1 MSYILERFE
10 RWRWIHPLP
19 SNPPRETSLNNE
31 IRVKRRKK
39 KRTTTLR
46 SCWLSLQNHRK
57 NRIKNN
63 FSSVPSHMHLIKQK
77 HLQKKLNVREYFKA
91 RFSRENEAEQKLCCC
106 KCLNY
111 IKKTCHENKTFN
123 LSLLFRYKKCN
134 NHEKPSNV
142 TLFENC
148 EKKRKCKKFL
158 NYSYFTWVGDFLRK
172 TGNFFRV
179 IFNSSQISTFKNSYA
194 DQKFKSFDEEET
206 QSFVDEEEV
215 KLCKET
221 LTSNHSKK
229 IVKIKECNNHPL
241 LPSSTEEPH
250 KNVKGYFFAQHQEYE
265 IDMSGFTPSLWNQ
278 DSVMEEKYFDPRLYS
293 NRLASFLY

>member
-39 KRTTTLR
+39 KRTTTTR

-77 HLQKKLNVREYFKA
+77 HLQKSLNVKEYFKA

-111 IKKTCHENKTFN
+111 IKKTCHENKT
-123 LSLLFRYKKCN
+123 LF
-134 NHEKPSNV
+134 
-142 TLFENC
+142 T
-148 EKKRKCKKFL
+148 
-158 NYSYFTWVGDFLRK
+158 
-172 TGNFFRV
+172 
-179 IFNSSQISTFKNSYA
+179 
-194 DQKFKSFDEEET
+194 
-206 QSFVDEEEV
+206 
-215 KLCKET
+215 
-221 LTSNHSKK
+221 
-229 IVKIKECNNHPL
+229 
-241 LPSSTEEPH
+241 
-250 KNVKGYFFAQHQEYE
+250 
-265 IDMSGFTPSLWNQ
+265 
-278 DSVMEEKYFDPRLYS
+278 
-293 NRLASFLY
+293 RLAQSMM